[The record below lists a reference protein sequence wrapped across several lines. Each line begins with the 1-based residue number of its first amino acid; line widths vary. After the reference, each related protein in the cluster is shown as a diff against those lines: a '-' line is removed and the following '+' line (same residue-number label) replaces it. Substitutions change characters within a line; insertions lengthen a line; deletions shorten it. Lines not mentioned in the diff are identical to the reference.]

1 MLLQISK
8 LEGNHHLGFVQ
19 IGEANNIAL
28 LQSLPGRALR
38 PDAAEQFVRTGLRT
52 PGAAHSVFFP
62 VLLHGNNVHV
72 VVNRLDF
79 HKSNPFLVPLDTF
92 I

>member
-1 MLLQISK
+1 MAQVAK
-8 LEGNHHLGFVQ
+8 LEGNHHLGLIQ
-19 IGEANNIAL
+19 IGKADDVAL
-28 LQSLPGRALR
+28 LQSLPGGALR
-38 PDAAEQFVRTGLRT
+38 SDTADQLVRTGLRT
-52 PGAAHSVFFP
+52 PGTAHSVVFP
-62 VLLHGNNVHV
+62 VLLHGNDVHV